1 MIDKNKLFQLFG
13 SPEEKED
20 AQVLINLEKDFLEK
34 PFAKIGM
41 FTKLIVNNWVFHQK
55 LQQFLSKEQPNY
67 DIEDTKRASDFTV
80 YNRAWH
86 YIKKINIDD
95 ENDLK
100 AIIEFKKDPF
110 LQALE
115 AALEYF
121 SDPDIEQY
129 ERCAFLLKIIKIKK
143 EV

>member
-1 MIDKNKLFQLFG
+1 MFFS
-13 SPEEKED
+13 SP
-20 AQVLINLEKDFLEK
+20 
-34 PFAKIGM
+34 
-41 FTKLIVNNWVFHQK
+41 
-55 LQQFLSKEQPNY
+55 
-67 DIEDTKRASDFTV
+67 DFTV

-86 YIKKINIDD
+86 YIRKINIDD

-121 SDPDIEQY
+121 SDPEIEQY

>member
-1 MIDKNKLFQLFG
+1 MIDKNKLFELFG
-13 SPEEKED
+13 SPNEKED

-55 LQQFLSKEQPNY
+55 LQQFLSKEQPNF
-67 DIEDTKRASDFTV
+67 DIEDTKRASDFTI

-86 YIKKINIDD
+86 YIKKIDIDD

-100 AIIEFKKDPF
+100 ALIEFKKEPF
-110 LQALE
+110 LKALE
-115 AALEYF
+115 SALEYF

-129 ERCAFLLKIIKIKK
+129 ERCAFLLKIIKLKK
-143 EV
+143 QV